1 MGFRDGMDTMTFFL
15 LSSGAHEHSHKHDVE
30 LSVVDR
36 SERTL
41 AVSHV
46 KLAQGETACETLS
59 FGAAGSDGVSIRMA
73 VAFEEFAGGH
83 HYGNVRLSYL
93 LAYPGNELV
102 DLFNAAGSDKGTTR
116 GVGRGA
122 VPHCYAVDY
131 FELFRELRERP
142 FRLLEI
148 GLQSHVGPDHP
159 PTDAPSLRVWHDFF
173 PQAQIYGYDIHD
185 FSFFE
190 QDRTTIVQ
198 ADQSSREDLERFI
211 SEHGQERFGLV
222 LDDGSHASSHQQI
235 SLGSLFPCLEPG
247 GLYVIED
254 LHWQPF
260 PEAPTTLEVLRDLVE
275 CGQMRSPFLRHDESR
290 YLEHAIDRIEIHRP
304 NDSEFAAIYKKAT

>member
-1 MGFRDGMDTMTFFL
+1 MDTMTFFL

-36 SERTL
+36 SERAL

-102 DLFNAAGSDKGTTR
+102 DLFNAAGSDKGTQR
-116 GVGRGA
+116 GVGPGA
-122 VPHCYAVDY
+122 VPHCYAVHY

-148 GLQSHVGPDHP
+148 GLQSHFCPDHP
-159 PTDAPSLRVWHDFF
+159 PTDAPSLRVWRDFF
-173 PQAQIYGYDIHD
+173 PSAEIYGYDVND
-185 FSFFE
+185 FSVFE

-198 ADQSSREDLERFI
+198 GDQSSRDDLERFL
-211 SEHGQERFGLV
+211 SEHDVEFGLV
-222 LDDGSHASSHQQI
+222 IDDGSHASSHQQI
-235 SLGSLFPCLEPG
+235 SLGSLFRRVEPG

-260 PEAPTTLEVLRDLVE
+260 SETPTTLEILREFVE
-275 CGQMRSPFLRHDESR
+275 CGQMRSPFLRQDEAR
-290 YLEHAIDRIEIHRP
+290 YLEGAIDHIEIQRP
-304 NDSEFAAIYKKAT
+304 NDSEFAAIYKKSA